1 MRRRDKHTS
10 VVLAGIEFM
19 RGILG
24 WKRKT
29 YEKR

>member
-1 MRRRDKHTS
+1 MRRRDRR

-19 RGILG
+19 RGSLG

>member
-1 MRRRDKHTS
+1 MRIRDRDRR
-10 VVLAGIEFM
+10 VFLEGIEFM
-19 RGILG
+19 RGILS